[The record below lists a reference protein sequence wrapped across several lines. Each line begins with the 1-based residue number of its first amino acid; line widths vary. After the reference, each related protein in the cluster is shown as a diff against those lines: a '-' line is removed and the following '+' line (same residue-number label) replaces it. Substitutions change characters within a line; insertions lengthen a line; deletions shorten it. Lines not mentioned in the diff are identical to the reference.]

1 MLILKAAKM
10 MEEQVDDEIKNLETL
25 DEDGIEAIN
34 RRRLGNL
41 GSFVDKLFCKWGS
54 FGLGV

>member
-41 GSFVDKLFCKWGS
+41 GSFVDKLFCK
-54 FGLGV
+54 